1 MLRLAELP
9 KEKLEAEIR
18 KIIEN
23 EKAAKKK
30 AAKKAKDNETGPDLQ
45 IMNTTTTAYSST
57 DLFIFDNQSL
67 LGKEYN
73 EFLKRWGNRK
83 LTDNWRIT
91 SIKKDLNVEP
101 ENPDQPKENLPDKK
115 GDNSNSGDNAPD
127 DLKKYYTGIP
137 FNAKDKELANK
148 KILESHF
155 EAGKIY
161 NEKLKE
167 YKEAIYHFEEANNRY
182 PVNIYEAEIFYY
194 LTLHLGICLE

>member
-1 MLRLAELP
+1 
-9 KEKLEAEIR
+9 
-18 KIIEN
+18 
-23 EKAAKKK
+23 
-30 AAKKAKDNETGPDLQ
+30 
-45 IMNTTTTAYSST
+45 MNTTTTAYSSN

-115 GDNSNSGDNAPD
+115 GDNSNSGDNSPD
-127 DLKKYYTGIP
+127 DLKKYFTGIP

-148 KILESHF
+148 KYWKVILKLVKF
-155 EAGKIY
+155 IMKNLKNIRKLFIILRKLTTATQLIFM
-161 NEKLKE
+161 KLKFFT
-167 YKEAIYHFEEANNRY
+167 I
-182 PVNIYEAEIFYY
+182 
-194 LTLHLGICLE
+194 